1 MFTPLDFLPIEYV
14 PDAFAQIQSIPSS
27 DDGPQ
32 NYMDTKFYR
41 HIREQ
46 LWNLIIPSNV
56 GMLAN
61 DQRTTNLLEG
71 PGGTDGFRVIDV
83 SHPDVY
89 KLLISLI
96 REASQNRN
104 NHRCPNSM

>member
-41 HIREQ
+41 AALKRNYFFE
-46 LWNLIIPSNV
+46 
-56 GMLAN
+56 M
-61 DQRTTNLLEG
+61 EG
-71 PGGTDGFRVIDV
+71 T
-83 SHPDVY
+83 
-89 KLLISLI
+89 SLYH
-96 REASQNRN
+96 QTLV
-104 NHRCPNSM
+104 C